1 MNLLLPGIAAAFLLT
16 FARVGTLLMLM
27 PGIGESFVSA
37 RVRLA
42 LALLMSL
49 VLFPMVRPLLP
60 TAGGPASPA
69 LVTALIGEVAVG
81 LTLGLA
87 VRLVIAALQTAG
99 NVVAGQLGLSYAMT
113 VDPTMGGQ
121 QAALGNLLAL
131 LGVTLILT
139 TDLHHVALGAIADSY
154 ALLPP
159 AGGPATA
166 DAAALTVK
174 AAARGFA
181 LALQIAAP
189 FIAFG
194 ILFNLGMGVLSR
206 LMPQLQVFFL
216 GAPAM
221 ILIGFLVLFA
231 VVGAMMAVFL
241 NDVGA
246 FLAEFRRS

>member
-1 MNLLLPGIAAAFLLT
+1 VNLLLPGLAAAFLLT

-42 LALLMSL
+42 FALLVSL

-60 TAGGPASPA
+60 AGGGPASPA

-87 VRLVIAALQTAG
+87 VRLVMAALQTAG
-99 NVVAGQLGLSYAMT
+99 NVVAAQLGLSYAMT

-121 QAALGNLLAL
+121 QAAIGNLLAL
-131 LGVTLILT
+131 LGVTLVLA

-154 ALLPP
+154 SLLPP
-159 AGGPATA
+159 AGGPAAA

-174 AAARGFA
+174 AAGQGFA
-181 LALQIAAP
+181 LAIQIAAP

-194 ILFNLGMGVLSR
+194 ILFNLGLGVLSR
-206 LMPQLQVFFL
+206 MMPQFQVFFL

-221 ILIGFLVLFA
+221 ILVGFLVLLA
-231 VVGAMMAVFL
+231 ALGAMMAVFL
-241 NDVGA
+241 DGLGG
-246 FLAEFRRS
+246 FLGEFRR